1 MKTLKTKDLVRK
13 IPNPKYEIKASFRVR
28 KKVEICTTA
37 ELSNHWISNV
47 FGEIHGQI
55 YQNLIIY
62 TNRRK

>member
-13 IPNPKYEIKASFRVR
+13 TPNPKYEIKASSRVR

-37 ELSNHWISNV
+37 ELFNPISNV

-55 YQNLIIY
+55 YQNLIIF
-62 TNRRK
+62 TNRKK